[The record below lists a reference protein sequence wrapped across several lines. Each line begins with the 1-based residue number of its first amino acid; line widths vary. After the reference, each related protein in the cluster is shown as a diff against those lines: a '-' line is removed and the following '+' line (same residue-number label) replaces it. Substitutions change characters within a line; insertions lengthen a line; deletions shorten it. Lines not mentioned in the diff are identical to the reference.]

1 LVTQLPFLATALV
14 IFGNQNLAQ
23 VLGMCV
29 SKRETCAFEAQ
40 VISAATNRT
49 TLAPEL
55 RTKSAASSKAVAPH
69 DKSVIT
75 VLHFIKYS

>member
-1 LVTQLPFLATALV
+1 
-14 IFGNQNLAQ
+14 
-23 VLGMCV
+23 MCV